1 MIGYTHGYKPGG
13 FGELFFIQLIV
24 EQHVFELHGSIYMHI
39 FFSIVNIIVLH
50 IHGWIHGYREPQMP
64 KNSM

>member
-1 MIGYTHGYKPGG
+1 MIGYTHGYRPGG

-39 FFSIVNIIVLH
+39 FFF
-50 IHGWIHGYREPQMP
+50 
-64 KNSM
+64 NSKYHSTTHSRLDPWL